1 MALLSTSLKGV
12 VNEEP
17 ATTVRAMRRFGLL
30 ALLLLVAC
38 EDGSTP
44 SSPASPASD
53 AGTDA
58 PLTTDP
64 FCKGRPLLP
73 FCEDFDDRALPGA
86 FAEIGGEASLLE
98 VTDDPS
104 APSPPKILAIHGA
117 GSVWLRTP
125 RAPRSAKA
133 NAFFRL
139 RIEKLDGDVDVA
151 AFAEEGGHRF
161 SMVLT
166 KDGTVGVRV
175 IDPEAGGPV
184 LRTSSVKIE
193 PNTWASVRWDI
204 RFVEGSARTR
214 LRIGSATAFDAEPI
228 GLQGTDALERLE
240 IGAEAASAVTLW
252 FDSVTFEP
260 NAE

>member
-1 MALLSTSLKGV
+1 MSRSAGVLFLLFTCSGACSSESTQ
-12 VNEEP
+12 
-17 ATTVRAMRRFGLL
+17 ATSAP
-30 ALLLLVAC
+30 
-38 EDGSTP
+38 D
-44 SSPASPASD
+44 AS
-53 AGTDA
+53 TDA
-58 PLTTDP
+58 PITTDP

-86 FAEIGGEASLLE
+86 FAAIGGDQALLK
-98 VTDDPS
+98 VADDRA
-104 APSPPKILAIHGA
+104 APSPPKILTIQRAGA
-117 GSVWLRTP
+117 ASVWLRTP

-133 NAFFRL
+133 NAFFRV
-139 RIEKLDGDVDVA
+139 RIEKLDADVDLG

-161 SMVLT
+161 TMVVT

-184 LRTSSVKIE
+184 LRMSTVKME
-193 PNTWASVRWDI
+193 TGAWASIRWDI

-214 LRIGSATAFDAEPI
+214 LRVGSATAFDAEAI
-228 GLQGTDALERLE
+228 GLAGSDAAERLE
-240 IGAEAASAVTLW
+240 VGAEATGAVTLS